1 VLWEA
6 QTEQVQTGDY
16 APEREA
22 DSKQSKS
29 AGGAGCQFKR
39 RIVSETQCSGQDGG
53 HFAATRFA
61 SQSAQGRNSIPGRSM
76 TK

>member
-1 VLWEA
+1 MLWEA
-6 QTEQVQTGDY
+6 QTEQVQAGDY

-39 RIVSETQCSGQDGG
+39 RIVSETPCSGQDGG
-53 HFAATRFA
+53 HFAATRSRHRVPRVGTAFRA
-61 SQSAQGRNSIPGRSM
+61 GA
-76 TK
+76 